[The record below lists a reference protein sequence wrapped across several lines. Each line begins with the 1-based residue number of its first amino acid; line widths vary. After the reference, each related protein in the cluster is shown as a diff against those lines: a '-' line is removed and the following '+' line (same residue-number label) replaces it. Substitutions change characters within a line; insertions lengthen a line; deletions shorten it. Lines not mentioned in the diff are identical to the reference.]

1 MAEAMKIRAHLA
13 GDMANVKCLM
23 NHPMET
29 GMRRDAKSGKVI
41 PANYITQVSATLN
54 GMHVMDAQLGSGI
67 AKNPYLSFWIQG
79 AKAGNQVVVSWVDST
94 GDKNS
99 AETMI
104 V

>member
-1 MAEAMKIRAHLA
+1 
-13 GDMANVKCLM
+13 
-23 NHPMET
+23 
-29 GMRRDAKSGKVI
+29 
-41 PANYITQVSATLN
+41 
-54 GMHVMDAQLGSGI
+54 LGSGI